1 MMSKIFLIITD
12 YMIYS
17 KIYINEKDLQSS
29 YKSFIN
35 SIKEYNKNNE
45 KLNKHFFLNNFF
57 IARNEKLFR
66 KLYKNKN
73 KKIEKNL
80 IDSNLWDYNYNNAIA
95 CRIDNNNNVNIYA
108 VSILELI
115 IHILMLIQL
124 KNAHYYLIETN
135 IQLL

>member
-1 MMSKIFLIITD
+1 MSKIFLIITD

-80 IDSNLWDYNYNNAIA
+80 IDSNLWDYNYNNAIT